1 LLAKATEFETCGS
14 CHLRREASLMR
25 SAHMPLREGTMTCS
39 SCHET
44 IATDEAS
51 PEILKTLGL
60 AG

>member
-1 LLAKATEFETCGS
+1 
-14 CHLRREASLMR
+14 MR

-44 IATDEAS
+44 IAIDEAS